1 MDQTREKNQKP
12 WNYLR
17 LDAIFADASE
27 DLFNINVNYYDHSSV
42 SWDINCQFTKRR
54 LWELAYNVLI
64 GCVSPQLWSNFMSR
78 MHKRG
83 AIIQKAKVFA
93 ATLAKDYVDILIG
106 VPPACPLKQ

>member
-1 MDQTREKNQKP
+1 M
-12 WNYLR
+12 R

-42 SWDINCQFTKRR
+42 SPGIDCQFTKRR
-54 LWELAYNVLI
+54 LRELAYNATI

-78 MHKRG
+78 MHKRS

-93 ATLAKDYVDILIG
+93 ATLAENYVDILIG
-106 VPPACPLKQ
+106 VPTARPLKQ